1 MVFALGC
8 TLQAMAA
15 TGTIAGKAINSA
27 TGRGVAG
34 ATVKAVGSDRTATS
48 DLDGAYRLTS
58 VPTGNVNIAV
68 ARDGFRPLTVAN
80 VSVAADETAQLDVPL
95 TPADDRIVTLSAVA
109 VSANA
114 IAGSDIGL
122 LGERQKATAV
132 SDAIGADQFSRLA
145 IGDAAEAMTKVTGA
159 SLVDGKYVLIRG
171 LGDRYSNTLLNGVAV
186 PTADPDKRA
195 VQMDQFPAD
204 LIESITT
211 AKSFTPDQP
220 GAFSGGSVNVK
231 TKSFPEQFFF
241 SLGTSVALSYN
252 SNTTRA
258 DILTAPGHSGDNL
271 AHGASDRAAP
281 DLPTTL
287 PNPTLARIRAQEGN
301 FAPAEQL
308 DAASKAFDNRGYY
321 PGTTKADPNFGASF
335 AVGDRITWGDGEKIF
350 GYTASLTY
358 DRTFEHYEN
367 AEKNRYSGI
376 VGAVQPKLLLTSDR
390 AQLSY
395 GKAAS
400 FPSFT
405 PPLGVTSSS
414 RLVSW
419 GAFSKLALR
428 PSLNHE
434 VTLDLFH
441 TQSADD
447 RVQRGVGEQAFDYAG
462 AVDEV
467 YSILYTQRSIASA
480 QLAGKSLFPSW
491 HDLQVEWHVSK
502 SRSTQ
507 DQPDYRTLSVYYEP
521 ATGTFI
527 NATGVQPNRFF
538 RELDEDSK
546 EAGVDFTLPFN
557 LVAREA
563 RLKFGTV
570 ASKGERSYGE
580 QRFQWSL
587 VPHSHAELEAFPG
600 PVGIVA
606 RTANSVTFGNTITR
620 LQEPNNYEADQRIGG
635 SYAMVDLPVTARLR
649 AITGARF
656 ERTKMEARPVRI
668 PGVNPRDGIIDQ
680 TDALPAA
687 GFIFAAT
694 PTSNVRLAY
703 GRTIARPTF
712 KELTDIRYED
722 VFTLD
727 TYVGNPEL
735 RLTKIDNVDL
745 RWELFPRRGETIAV
759 SAFYKRMRDPIE
771 VVFRP
776 QAGSI
781 QPQNVER
788 GEVYGVELEFRRRL
802 DFLGQ
807 AFAPFSF
814 GSNLALIAS
823 SVTIPA
829 AEMAS
834 IRLQEPNARGKRE
847 LLGQSPYVFNADLTW
862 QGRRTGSAATMSFN
876 VVGPRLSLVQFGSIP
891 DVYEQPAPMLN
902 FVFTQRV
909 WRGLRL
915 KFSAKNLLDPDRKKT
930 IGLIDRELIYERYRT
945 GRTFSLSATYLFE

>member
-1 MVFALGC
+1 
-8 TLQAMAA
+8 
-15 TGTIAGKAINSA
+15 
-27 TGRGVAG
+27 
-34 ATVKAVGSDRTATS
+34 
-48 DLDGAYRLTS
+48 
-58 VPTGNVNIAV
+58 
-68 ARDGFRPLTVAN
+68 
-80 VSVAADETAQLDVPL
+80 
-95 TPADDRIVTLSAVA
+95 
-109 VSANA
+109 
-114 IAGSDIGL
+114 
-122 LGERQKATAV
+122 
-132 SDAIGADQFSRLA
+132 
-145 IGDAAEAMTKVTGA
+145 
-159 SLVDGKYVLIRG
+159 
-171 LGDRYSNTLLNGVAV
+171 
-186 PTADPDKRA
+186 
-195 VQMDQFPAD
+195 
-204 LIESITT
+204 
-211 AKSFTPDQP
+211 
-220 GAFSGGSVNVK
+220 
-231 TKSFPEQFFF
+231 
-241 SLGTSVALSYN
+241 
-252 SNTTRA
+252 
-258 DILTAPGHSGDNL
+258 
-271 AHGASDRAAP
+271 
-281 DLPTTL
+281 
-287 PNPTLARIRAQEGN
+287 
-301 FAPAEQL
+301 
-308 DAASKAFDNRGYY
+308 
-321 PGTTKADPNFGASF
+321 
-335 AVGDRITWGDGEKIF
+335 
-350 GYTASLTY
+350 
-358 DRTFEHYEN
+358 
-367 AEKNRYSGI
+367 
-376 VGAVQPKLLLTSDR
+376 
-390 AQLSY
+390 
-395 GKAAS
+395 
-400 FPSFT
+400 
-405 PPLGVTSSS
+405 
-414 RLVSW
+414 
-419 GAFSKLALR
+419 
-428 PSLNHE
+428 
-434 VTLDLFH
+434 
-441 TQSADD
+441 
-447 RVQRGVGEQAFDYAG
+447 
-462 AVDEV
+462 
-467 YSILYTQRSIASA
+467 
-480 QLAGKSLFPSW
+480 
-491 HDLQVEWHVSK
+491 
-502 SRSTQ
+502 
-507 DQPDYRTLSVYYEP
+507 
-521 ATGTFI
+521 
-527 NATGVQPNRFF
+527 
-538 RELDEDSK
+538 
-546 EAGVDFTLPFN
+546 
-557 LVAREA
+557 
-563 RLKFGTV
+563 
-570 ASKGERSYGE
+570 
-580 QRFQWSL
+580 
-587 VPHSHAELEAFPG
+587 
-600 PVGIVA
+600 
-606 RTANSVTFGNTITR
+606 
-620 LQEPNNYEADQRIGG
+620 
-635 SYAMVDLPVTARLR
+635 
-649 AITGARF
+649 
-656 ERTKMEARPVRI
+656 MEARPVRI